1 MYKHAQ
7 RIRRHGDEPMTMAQ
21 QLEDIGLRK
30 GIEQGKRAGEREA
43 RLKIARAML
52 ENRLDERTVIALTG
66 IAEEEF
72 PLLHHAASRRSVT

>member
-1 MYKHAQ
+1 
-7 RIRRHGDEPMTMAQ
+7 MTMAEH
-21 QLEDIGLRK
+21 LDDIGLRK

-52 ENRLDERTVIALTG
+52 ENGFDEQTVIALTG

-72 PLLHHAASRRSVT
+72 SLLRHAAARRSIK